1 MTHHDEEHE
10 GGKPPASG
18 LAEEDAGGKGL
29 GTETGA
35 NVGGGE
41 TGPETMPERRGEV
54 RYPDVPNPE
63 GPPRTPQ
70 EGEVD
75 EDAADETDASRG
87 ADDEPNDN

>member
-10 GGKPPASG
+10 GGKPPAPVT
-18 LAEEDAGGKGL
+18 EDDAGERGL

-35 NVGGGE
+35 VRGGDPSVLE
-41 TGPETMPERRGEV
+41 EMPERRGEV
-54 RYPDVPNPE
+54 RYPDVENPE

-75 EDAADETDASRG
+75 PDADDSHDSSRG
-87 ADDEPNDN
+87 ADDDA

>member
-18 LAEEDAGGKGL
+18 LADEDAGEKGL

-35 NVGGGE
+35 NKPGDDH
-41 TGPETMPERRGEV
+41 GPQIMPERRGEV
-54 RYPDVPNPE
+54 VYPDVENPE

-75 EDAADETDASRG
+75 PDADEDGDASRG
-87 ADDEPNDN
+87 ADDEE